1 MTATMKLLS
10 ASFEPSTAFEES
22 FFQVAKLPETSTQPD
37 RSVVVSIDRNR
48 PATETTP
55 KGFISIEELN
65 AKSSKIEARKVALE
79 EARLRLA
86 AAISSTQADT
96 IKSYRLK
103 KGWSQA
109 QLAAA
114 IGTSQPHIA
123 RIERGTE
130 NLLVDTC
137 RRLGEALGIDMN
149 TIDSALRA
157 QEAVVAARASS
168 CAN

>member
-1 MTATMKLLS
+1 MTLAMNSLS

-22 FFQVAKLPETSTQPD
+22 FFRVAKVPETSTQPD
-37 RSVVVSIDRNR
+37 RSVVVSIDRNL
-48 PATETTP
+48 PKAETTP

-79 EARLRLA
+79 EARRRLA
-86 AAISSTQADT
+86 TAISNSQTDT

-109 QLAAA
+109 DLAAA

-130 NLLVDTC
+130 NLLIDTC
-137 RRLGEALGIDMN
+137 RRLGEALGLDMN
-149 TIDSALRA
+149 AIDRALRA